1 MLLHM
6 RKLVSISA
14 VILLAIAISSAA
26 RSDDSASKGELVAT
40 VTNTRGDKG
49 RVGCSLFN
57 DSDPKAFPRDSDK
70 SFKRMWAQIKGG
82 TAACGFKDIPVG
94 TYAIVVFQ
102 DEDMTGKMRNNF
114 MGMPQ
119 EGFGFSQNPV
129 VRFSAPSFSEA
140 SFKYDGNHQT
150 VPINLQYYGGK

>member
-1 MLLHM
+1 M
-6 RKLVSISA
+6 RKLASITA
-14 VILLAIAISSAA
+14 VVMLAIAFSNVA
-26 RSDDSASKGELVAT
+26 RSDESASKGDLVAT
-40 VTNTRGDKG
+40 VTNTRDDKG

-57 DSDPKAFPRDSDK
+57 DSNPAAFPRDSDK
-70 SFKRMWAQIKGG
+70 SFRRTWADIKGG
-82 TAACGFKDIPVG
+82 TASCGFKDVPAG

-129 VRFSAPSFSEA
+129 VRFSAPSFTDA